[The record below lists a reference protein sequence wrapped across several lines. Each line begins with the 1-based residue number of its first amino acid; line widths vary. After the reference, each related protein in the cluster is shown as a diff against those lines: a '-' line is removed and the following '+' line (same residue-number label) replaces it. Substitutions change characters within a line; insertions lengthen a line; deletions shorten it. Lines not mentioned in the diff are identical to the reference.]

1 MTRSPVPTQPIK
13 VFLYKRGFTMRAD
26 GRVSTQIRPLRFIT
40 NFTKNPAGS
49 VMIEMGGT
57 TVLCN
62 VSVENGVPS
71 WLRQQRH
78 QRGWLTAEYCMIPSA
93 TDLRNKRERGHTSGR
108 SQEIQRLIGRSL
120 RGIIDLKKCPD
131 TTFVID
137 CEVLQADGGTRV
149 ASINGAWVALK
160 LAVNKAMASGRI
172 KENPI
177 LDNIA
182 AMSVGIKN
190 DELLVDLD
198 YSEDSVADVDMS
210 IIMTQNGKI
219 QEVQCSSEGNSFTQN
234 QLNEAISNAENA
246 IQEIVEAQNAALEEV
261 E

>member
-1 MTRSPVPTQPIK
+1 
-13 VFLYKRGFTMRAD
+13 MRAD
-26 GRVSTQIRPLRFIT
+26 GRVSTQIRPINFIT

-49 VMIEMGGT
+49 VLVEMGKT

-62 VSVENGVPS
+62 VSIEKGVPS
-71 WLRQQRH
+71 WLRAERH

-93 TDLRNKRERGHTSGR
+93 TDFRNRRERGHTSGR

-131 TTFVID
+131 TTFVVD

-149 ASINGAWVALK
+149 ASINGAWLALK
-160 LAVNKAMASGRI
+160 LAVDKALQAGRL
-172 KENPI
+172 KQNPL

-182 AMSVGIKN
+182 AISVGIKN

-210 IIMTQNGKI
+210 IIMTQSGKI
-219 QEVQCSSEGNSFTQN
+219 QEVQCSSERTSFTQS
-234 QLNEAISNAENA
+234 QLNEAITNAENSMN
-246 IQEIVEAQNAALEEV
+246 EVFEAQNTAIEEASLEN
-261 E
+261 